1 MFPIALDSHWSLV
14 VAYYPGIVGSKNIP
28 PSLGVSDIVPVLV
41 HLDSLTY
48 HNGVDICDNLRL
60 FFKFQWS
67 QKKGNS
73 FGFKFTKTNY
83 PLIVPDGML
92 LFVASNFIIIHWAN
106 LNLYF
111 YVSISLVPQQKNG
124 YDYGWFVSRYA
135 LAIRKM
141 NVDFFPHQRI

>member
-1 MFPIALDSHWSLV
+1 
-14 VAYYPGIVGSKNIP
+14 
-28 PSLGVSDIVPVLV
+28 
-41 HLDSLTY
+41 
-48 HNGVDICDNLRL
+48 
-60 FFKFQWS
+60 
-67 QKKGNS
+67 
-73 FGFKFTKTNY
+73 
-83 PLIVPDGML
+83 ML

-141 NVDFFPHQRI
+141 NVDFFPKMTLILIHC